1 MNKRISNDRDR
12 LASVGLV
19 LRKVGVF
26 TVGLAIALLGVLRE
40 LFVSVKIQHDE
51 EHHLHGSNLI
61 GEYNHRTGQLDAGTD
76 PNGWY
81 EEDM

>member
-1 MNKRISNDRDR
+1 MDYKKWILSFIKGSGVFLRSILGI
-12 LASVGLV
+12 LAS
-19 LRKVGVF
+19 
-26 TVGLAIALLGVLRE
+26 
-40 LFVSVKIQHDE
+40 SQDE
-51 EHHLHGSNLI
+51 DYDDDRRLHNADMI

>member
-1 MNKRISNDRDR
+1 MDYKKWILSFIK
-12 LASVGLV
+12 GG
-19 LRKVGVF
+19 GVF
-26 TVGLAIALLGVLRE
+26 LRSILSILSSSRE
-40 LFVSVKIQHDE
+40 DNCDDDGRLHDVDM
-51 EHHLHGSNLI
+51 I